1 MIRVA
6 GRVIITN
13 QRGRGPVMQLPILTT
28 GRLLLE
34 PLTQAHSDGMFALWS
49 APEVCAYS
57 GRAFDLQGNEIPLPA
72 QSARDSDR
80 IIAFFQA
87 MQASGTG
94 CRWAMRSLVA
104 DAPGGAA
111 GAAFSGVFVGAVGF
125 NVLGARAEL
134 AYHLHPR
141 FWGNGLMQEACAA
154 ALAWIAREGTQE
166 VEAFIEQDNLA
177 SVRLALR
184 LRFLPAQ
191 AAKDG
196 AWRYVLRVSAG

>member
-6 GRVIITN
+6 GRVIIAN
-13 QRGRGPVMQLPILTT
+13 QCGRGQMMQLPILNTA
-28 GRLLLE
+28 RLLLE

-49 APEVCAYS
+49 APEVCAHS
-57 GRAFDLQGNEIPLPA
+57 GRAFDLHGAEIPLPA

-94 CRWAMRSLVA
+94 CRWAMRSLVV
-104 DAPGGAA
+104 DAPGGAVA
-111 GAAFSGVFVGAVGF
+111 GAFAGAVGF
-125 NVLGARAEL
+125 NALGACAEL

-141 FWGNGLMQEACAA
+141 FWGNGLMQEACGA
-154 ALAWIAREGTQE
+154 ALAWVCAREGTQQ

-177 SVRLALR
+177 SARLAQR
-184 LRFLPAQ
+184 LGFLPAQ
-191 AAKDG
+191 SVKDG
-196 AWRYVLRVSAG
+196 AQRYVLRVPAG